1 MNNDFHS
8 KNLIK
13 HSNLPFGGKNVDYL
27 DRGFL
32 DDRALYEV

>member
-13 HSNLPFGGKNVDYL
+13 HNLPFGGKNVDYL